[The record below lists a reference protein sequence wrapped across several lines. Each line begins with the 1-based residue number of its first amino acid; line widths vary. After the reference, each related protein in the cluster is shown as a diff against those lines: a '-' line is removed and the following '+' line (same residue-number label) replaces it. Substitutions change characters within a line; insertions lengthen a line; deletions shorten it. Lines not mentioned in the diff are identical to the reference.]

1 MRKFA
6 ALVGTLLLAVTH
18 GTSTAA
24 AGGQVIVSRGQPVQ
38 IAVVLPHSGP
48 LSALGTSA
56 RNAVQIALEKHSRI
70 RGFDVKLN
78 DFDGPCGPGAV
89 AANAAAASAVV
100 ANLEN
105 VAVIGHFCSPGF
117 AAALQTY
124 ESAGVVTLSGSANN
138 PTLPSFGPNVFNS
151 LIFAPDSDFQ
161 LWYSTVVTLPGDVFW
176 QERYQEEFGSAPG
189 PFADLYY
196 DAMSVMLDQ
205 IAAAASLDQG
215 NLVIDR
221 AALAQ
226 AVRTLADSPAGG
238 FKGVTCSITLGSDGF
253 RVNDPVALAK
263 CASTGFGA

>member
-6 ALVGTLLLAVTH
+6 ALLGALLLAVTH
-18 GTSTAA
+18 ATTTAA
-24 AGGQVIVSRGQPVQ
+24 SGGQVIIQRGQPVE
-38 IAVVLPHSGP
+38 IAVVFPHSGP
-48 LSALGTSA
+48 LSGLGASA
-56 RNAVQIALEKHSRI
+56 RNAVQMALEKHSRI
-70 RGFDVKLN
+70 RGFDVQLN

-100 ANLEN
+100 SNAQN

-124 ESAGVVTLSGSANN
+124 EIAGVVTLSGSANN
-138 PTLPSFGPNVFNS
+138 PTLPSFGPDVFNS
-151 LIFAPDSDFQ
+151 LVFAPDSDFQ
-161 LWYSTVVTLPGDVFW
+161 VWYATVVTLPSDVFW
-176 QERYQEEFGSAPG
+176 QQRYQDEFGAPPG

-205 IAAAASLDQG
+205 IAAAATLDQG
-215 NLVIDR
+215 SLVIDR

-226 AVRTLADSPAGG
+226 AVRTLADSPAAG

-263 CASTGFGA
+263 CASTGLGA